1 MKLILLYGAP
11 AVGKL
16 TVARELSRIT
26 GIGLAHNHLTIN
38 AAREA
43 FGWGTPAFQRAIHR
57 MRFVIIEEAAA
68 EKLDLIATASY
79 HHSAESEAD
88 ARASFEKAEAL
99 GMEVCLV
106 QLVCAK
112 DVLEERVGGD
122 ERRAMRK
129 LDSVEALRW
138 FLEGKDYASGY
149 PGTAMRIDNT
159 DLAPEVVALRI
170 AERFGLVTKA

>member
-16 TVARELSRIT
+16 TVGRELSRIT

-57 MRFVIIEEAAA
+57 LRFVIIEEAAA

-79 HHSAESEAD
+79 HHSPESEGGRAGVVREGGGAGHGGVPGAAGVRTGC
-88 ARASFEKAEAL
+88 ARRS
-99 GMEVCLV
+99 
-106 QLVCAK
+106 
-112 DVLEERVGGD
+112 
-122 ERRAMRK
+122 
-129 LDSVEALRW
+129 RW
-138 FLEGKDYASGY
+138 
-149 PGTAMRIDNT
+149 R
-159 DLAPEVVALRI
+159 
-170 AERFGLVTKA
+170 